1 MSLICPFL
9 GFMKSVIKRSTK
21 KCFFLIPLLFVFLT
35 NTQYSS
41 IIPQHNGNR
50 FVCGTVFECEME
62 KISEGR
68 SYSQNNITISD
79 CFFIRSSEY
88 YYDGGVIYVSA
99 SSCSMNVNYSMFYN
113 CACSGDGGAI
123 FFSSSN
129 SYLRMICA
137 NSCSASYEEHFS
149 YLGASQYNFVDFLS
163 ISSCSEQERGN
174 QGIFMF
180 NGNQKLC
187 NTNCTN
193 NKAYGDSG
201 ICFYYPASCSCSFC
215 TIARNRVMDAVCVGF
230 QASNGVMLFSNI
242 IGNNSPSRYGVV
254 HVSSGSSQKIHY
266 CIFASNQNTLFDTYS
281 NSLEVS
287 HSFISHNERFSSRVA
302 VSTSNNNSLTNTI
315 TYQLQFFNSI
325 HCNADIPLIQRSLEE
340 TLRETLKETHR
351 ETVGRTY
358 DSECEMR
365 MLSSDLVKR
374 KSDMYMYP
382 IFISFV
388 IV

>member
-113 CACSGDGGAI
+113 CVSSKDGGAI
-123 FFSSSN
+123 YFSSSN

-137 NSCSASYEEHFS
+137 NSCSCGDYSNFHFA
-149 YLGASQYNFVDFLS
+149 YLSASQVNQVEYLS
-163 ISSCSEQERGN
+163 VSKCSHTTYGYYSICLDTGN
-174 QGIFMF
+174 QRVD
-180 NGNQKLC
+180 
-187 NTNCTN
+187 NTNSSMNNANHVSGIDIISKSSFTSSHCTFSN
-193 NKAYGDSG
+193 NKVSDSRCIRFYDSG
-201 ICFYYPASCSCSFC
+201 
-215 TIARNRVMDAVCVGF
+215 TISMSYA
-230 QASNGVMLFSNI
+230 NI
-242 IGNNSPSRYGVV
+242 VHNNSPSHYGVV
-254 HVSSGSSQKIHY
+254 YVSGSHPKMMY
-266 CIFASNQNTLFDTYS
+266 CIFKNNQNTLFCVYGG
-281 NSLEVS
+281 SLEVS
-287 HSFISHNERFSSRVA
+287 HSFIDHSAPSFSTYIA
-302 VSTSNNNSLTNTI
+302 VSTSNNNSFII
-315 TYQLQFFNSI
+315 TQTYMINYSGELICKIPEPSYLIWIILSI
-325 HCNADIPLIQRSLEE
+325 AFILILSLLVLLYFYRMNVSILLSNLVDDSDIASPGSI
-340 TLRETLKETHR
+340 TL
-351 ETVGRTY
+351 
-358 DSECEMR
+358 S
-365 MLSSDLVKR
+365 
-374 KSDMYMYP
+374 
-382 IFISFV
+382 